1 MGGIDEVV
9 PAEATEILEGHDEPE
24 CRTTCTSTQTGAFRS
39 SSTPT
44 QRPPSALR
52 GLKDT
57 VLLPPGATVCPAT
70 RFSDHTDPAVAH
82 TFHCHLRQH
91 EDRG

>member
-1 MGGIDEVV
+1 MPHNLHVHTDRCFQ
-9 PAEATEILEGHDEPE
+9 ILEYADE
-24 CRTTCTSTQTGAFRS
+24 T
-39 SSTPT
+39 
-44 QRPPSALR
+44 PPSALR